1 MERSQRIARIN
12 GLLRQKNGV
21 TMQQLKENLSVSRA
35 TINRDLEL
43 MRSEMYAPIEWDPDN
58 RVYRLNGESQT
69 GPAYMLPGLWL
80 SPQQA
85 YAFLTMQNMVEKIAP
100 NLLGPFL
107 DPIRKLLK
115 EMLWKADFPLYGL
128 DRKIEI
134 DMPAMP
140 PLNDLDFQNLL
151 EALVKEQTVQ
161 LAFSTPSGRD
171 EELSGMPQKLRIAH
185 DQWVLDLLT
194 HSTETLLKISVATIK
209 KVVLISEG
217 VLEAKDAVAQ
227 EESPQ

>member
-12 GLLRQKNGV
+12 VLLRRENGV
-21 TMQQLKENLSVSRA
+21 TMEQLRDELSVSRA

-43 MRSEMYAPIEWDPDN
+43 MRSEMYAPIIWDRDEH
-58 RVYRLNGESQT
+58 VYRLDGESQT
-69 GPAYMLPGLWL
+69 GPAYMLPGLWF

-115 EMLWKADFPLYGL
+115 EMLWKAEFPLYGL
-128 DRKIEI
+128 DQKIEI

-151 EALVKEQTVQ
+151 EALVKDQTVQ
-161 LAFSTPSGRD
+161 LSWCSRD
-171 EELSGMPQKLRIAH
+171 RTEQSIVGMPVKLRISCN
-185 DQWVLDLLT
+185 QWVVDVRPTTDDKSLSID
-194 HSTETLLKISVATIK
+194 VAQIR
-209 KVVLISEG
+209 KVVFVSE
-217 VLEAKDAVAQ
+217 DA
-227 EESPQ
+227 EERN

>member
-12 GLLRQKNGV
+12 VLLRQKNGV
-21 TMQQLKENLSVSRA
+21 TMEQLKENLAVSRA

-43 MRSEMYAPIEWDPDN
+43 MRSEMYAPIEWDRDD

-69 GPAYMLPGLWL
+69 GPAYMLPGLWF

-107 DPIRKLLK
+107 EPIRKLIK

-151 EALVKEQTVQ
+151 EALVKDQIVKLTWGSSDIKEHCLV
-161 LAFSTPSGRD
+161 
-171 EELSGMPQKLRIAH
+171 GMPVKLRIAS
-185 DQWVLDLLT
+185 DRWVVDVHPTTGDLSL
-194 HSTETLLKISVATIK
+194 SIDVSQIRN
-209 KVVLISEG
+209 VVLVSGEAEEG
-217 VLEAKDAVAQ
+217 A
-227 EESPQ
+227 

>member
-12 GLLRQKNGV
+12 VLLRQKNGV
-21 TMQQLKENLSVSRA
+21 TMEQLKENLSVSRA

-43 MRSEMYAPIEWDPDN
+43 MRSEMYAPIEWDRDD

-69 GPAYMLPGLWL
+69 GPAYMLPGLWF

-85 YAFLTMQNMVEKIAP
+85 YAFLTMQNIVEKIAP

-151 EALVKEQTVQ
+151 EALVNDQTVQ
-161 LAFSTPSGRD
+161 LAFSTPSGD
-171 EELSGMPQKLRIAH
+171 EEKLIGMPQKLRIAH
-185 DQWVLDLLT
+185 DQWVIDLLT
-194 HSTETLLKISVATIK
+194 HSTKTLLKINVTTIK
-209 KVVLISEG
+209 KVVLISG
-217 VLEAKDAVAQ
+217 GDLEKEDTFTH
-227 EESPQ
+227 